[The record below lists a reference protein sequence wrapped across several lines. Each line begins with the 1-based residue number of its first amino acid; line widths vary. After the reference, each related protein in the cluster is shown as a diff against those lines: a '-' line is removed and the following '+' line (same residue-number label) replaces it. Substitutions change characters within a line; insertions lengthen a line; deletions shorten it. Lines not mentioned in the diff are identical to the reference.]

1 MVAYSETNEYLIIV
15 EMTNPEYLTYIYNT
29 GNHQDTVRTLSLLAV
44 GYDQYFIVGAT
55 QIRKV
60 FAGNNA
66 A

>member
-15 EMTNPEYLTYIYNT
+15 ETADSQFSTRIINT

-44 GYDQYFIVGAT
+44 DYDQYFIVGAT

-60 FAGNNA
+60 FAGNHPD
-66 A
+66 